1 MLDMIMTAASA
12 VAATEANAVA
22 ANADAAPAPAKSD
35 AFEVGKVYGT
45 RSICDQ
51 DTIFSYEVLKRTAK
65 SITLRSVYRNG
76 HYGEPKRRGV
86 YVYDGIEY
94 CKPEGTYSMCPV
106 INATKAVY

>member
-12 VAATEANAVA
+12 VAATEADAVA
-22 ANADAAPAPAKSD
+22 VNTNAAPAPKVSG

-45 RSICDQ
+45 RSICDSN
-51 DTIFSYEVLKRTAK
+51 TIFRYEVLKRTAK
-65 SITLRSVYRNG
+65 TITIRSVYRNG

-86 YVYDGIEY
+86 YSYDGVES

-106 INATKAVY
+106 IRADRETY